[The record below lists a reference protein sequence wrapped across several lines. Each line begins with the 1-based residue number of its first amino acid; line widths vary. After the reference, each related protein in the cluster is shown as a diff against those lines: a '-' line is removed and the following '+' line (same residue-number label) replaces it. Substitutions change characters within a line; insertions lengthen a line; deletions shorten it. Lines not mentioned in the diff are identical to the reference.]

1 MSAIAV
7 CGLVNM
13 ETTASVENF
22 PIEYRPIDYRFFG
35 VSTYPAGVGF
45 NVASALNTLGDEVR
59 LLSLTGRDSAAE
71 VIRAELEAKGISTEF
86 ILPISKGTAQSVVL
100 YDQSGRRYVICDL
113 TDNQELSYDEDVFR
127 SAVKDA
133 DIICMCNVNYS
144 AGMLKVA
151 RETDALIATDVHCLG
166 DIYDEY
172 NARFMRE
179 ADILFLS
186 NEAIKGREEEFS
198 LKLMEEYSNSVIV
211 VGMGE
216 KGALLRT
223 KENPEAKLIPAVST
237 RKVIN
242 TVGAGDSLFSAFG
255 HFYAKSRDAESSLKK
270 ATYFASWKIG
280 EKGAAKGFLCEEEL
294 EKLMK

>member
-1 MSAIAV
+1 MSTVAV

-22 PIEYRPIDYRFFG
+22 PIEYRPVDYRFFG
-35 VSTYPAGVGF
+35 VSSYPAGVGF
-45 NVASALNTLGDEVR
+45 NIASALNTLGDEVR
-59 LLSLTGRDSAAE
+59 LLSVTGKDTAAD
-71 VIRAELEAKGISTEF
+71 VIKKELESKGISTEF

-100 YDQSGRRYVICDL
+100 YDQSGRRYVISDL
-113 TDNQELSYDEDVFR
+113 TDNQEISYDEDFFVHG
-127 SAVKDA
+127 VKDA
-133 DIICMCNVNYS
+133 DIICMCNINYS
-144 AGMLKVA
+144 AKMLGLAK
-151 RETDALIATDVHCLG
+151 ETGALIATDVHCLS

-172 NARFMRE
+172 NSRFMKA

-211 VGMGE
+211 VGMGD

-223 KENPEAKLIPAVST
+223 KDSADVRLIPAVTT

-242 TVGAGDSLFSAFG
+242 TVGAGDSLFSAFI
-255 HFYAKSRDAESSLKK
+255 HFYAKSRDAEDSLRK

-280 EKGAAKGFLCEEEL
+280 EKGASKGFLSEEEL
-294 EKLMK
+294 LKLMK

>member
-1 MSAIAV
+1 MSTVAV

-35 VSTYPAGVGF
+35 VSSYPAGVGF

-59 LLSLTGRDSAAE
+59 LLSVTGKGTAAD
-71 VIRAELEAKGISTEF
+71 VIKKELESKGISTEF

-133 DIICMCNVNYS
+133 DIICMCNINYS
-144 AGMLKVA
+144 AKMLGLAK
-151 RETDALIATDVHCLG
+151 ETGALIATDVHCLS

-172 NARFMRE
+172 NARFMKA

-211 VGMGE
+211 VGMGD

-223 KENPEAKLIPAVST
+223 KDSADVRLIPAVST

-242 TVGAGDSLFSAFG
+242 TVGAGDSLFSAFI
-255 HFYAKSRDAESSLKK
+255 HFYAKSRDAEDSLRK

-280 EKGAAKGFLCEEEL
+280 EKGAAKGFLSEEEL
-294 EKLMK
+294 LKLMK